1 MAHILIRH
9 KVADFETWK
18 QVYDDHLPAREAAG
32 LENLGLWRN
41 DDDPSE
47 VLILFSASNLAKAKE
62 LILTGDHISAQEAY
76 EIGLVNHV
84 VPVDELDAKVA
95 KLCQKL
101 ASKGAIALQMAK
113 RAINH
118 GLQTDLKT
126 GLAVEAACF
135 ALCYGTEDK
144 QEGTKAFVEKRTPV
158 FKGR

>member
-62 LILTGDHISAQEAY
+62 LIHS
-76 EIGLVNHV
+76 
-84 VPVDELDAKVA
+84 P
-95 KLCQKL
+95 
-101 ASKGAIALQMAK
+101 
-113 RAINH
+113 
-118 GLQTDLKT
+118 DLKQSM
-126 GLAVEAACF
+126 EAS
-135 ALCYGTEDK
+135 GVQGQPDI
-144 QEGTKAFVEKRTPV
+144 V
-158 FKGR
+158 FMSGV